1 MKIKQEKKFSDLSKT
16 IQELLVE
23 STFNGLSPKNAPG
36 LTTAASK
43 NDIKGIVDNMTD
55 RYTGP
60 KDNRVLLRGRNDRLW
75 SSYLDKLSQNLS
87 KPEYGKLKNL
97 LKRKRTSEKT
107 IRRHSKRPL

>member
-1 MKIKQEKKFSDLSKT
+1 
-16 IQELLVE
+16 
-23 STFNGLSPKNAPG
+23 
-36 LTTAASK
+36 
-43 NDIKGIVDNMTD
+43 MTD

-97 LKRKRTSEKT
+97 LKERGLQKKQSGGIVRDPYKREPRF
-107 IRRHSKRPL
+107 I